1 MIPAA
6 WSSFPDTGL
15 KRTVAVKSANNL
27 SPSRI
32 AGKSAVA
39 EWQSTFGDDGA
50 SVSARTSQVPENT
63 SAPAGSLPA
72 VSLSKVHSTV
82 WPAGAF
88 ASLDWYLTCGVP
100 PQPVTAIRITAHAAR
115 DCCTF
120 IAMPRRVEETGP
132 CQLC

>member
-6 WSSFPDTGL
+6 WSSLPDTGL

-39 EWQSTFGDDGA
+39 DWHSTFGGDGA
-50 SVSARTSQVPENT
+50 SDSARTSQVPENT
-63 SAPAGSLPA
+63 SASAGGLPA
-72 VSLSKVHSTV
+72 VSLSKDDSTV
-82 WPAGAF
+82 CPAGAF

-100 PQPVTAIRITAHAAR
+100 PHPTTASRITVPAAH
-115 DCCTF
+115 DC
-120 IAMPRRVEETGP
+120 
-132 CQLC
+132 